1 MVINGVS
8 FNDEACLGMGR
19 KAFVKAHEGSFFLD
33 RDIGDRRKILGDAY
47 DIMEG
52 NHGDDSG
59 SGERREDA
67 GKEFLAGG
75 HEQPERERGIDP

>member
-19 KAFVKAHEGSFFLD
+19 KAFVKAHEGFFFLD
-33 RDIGDRRKILGDAY
+33 RGMADRRRILGDAY
-47 DIMEG
+47 DIMER

-67 GKEFLAGG
+67 GEELLAGG
-75 HEQPERERGIDP
+75 YEQLEGERGIDP

>member
-33 RDIGDRRKILGDAY
+33 RGMADRRRILCDAY
-47 DIMEG
+47 DIMER

-59 SGERREDA
+59 SAERYLNNPCETA
-67 GKEFLAGG
+67 
-75 HEQPERERGIDP
+75 PEELLTEIYIPVE

>member
-19 KAFVKAHEGSFFLD
+19 KAHEGSFFLD
-33 RDIGDRRKILGDAY
+33 RGMADRRRILCDAY
-47 DIMEG
+47 DIMER

-67 GKEFLAGG
+67 GEELLAGG
-75 HEQPERERGIDP
+75 YEQLEGERGIDP